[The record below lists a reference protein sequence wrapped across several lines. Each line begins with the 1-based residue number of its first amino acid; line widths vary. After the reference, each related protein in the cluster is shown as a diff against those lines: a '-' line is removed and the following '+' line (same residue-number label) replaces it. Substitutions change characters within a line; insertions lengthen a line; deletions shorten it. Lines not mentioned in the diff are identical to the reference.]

1 MTWTTRTSA
10 TSTRLSFPCFPP
22 TETLSPST
30 RISSRWAQIQSAM
43 LSLLLIKPM
52 IEPLPL
58 DSMAANSTS
67 IFHAF
72 KPFIL
77 QILCCGPSLNWKA
90 RKSANSKRSPII
102 WLKAKLPLPVSTL
115 RSHSNLS
122 SRFKN
127 PRNLK
132 NPSKSRSRSRSRSRW
147 NRNNKRSRRKGVN
160 FSR

>member
-22 TETLSPST
+22 TETLSPSIRT
-30 RISSRWAQIQSAM
+30 SCRWAQSQSAM

-52 IEPLPL
+52 IGPLPL

-90 RKSANSKRSPII
+90 RKSANSKRSPI

-132 NPSKSRSRSRSRSRW
+132 NPSKSRSRSRW